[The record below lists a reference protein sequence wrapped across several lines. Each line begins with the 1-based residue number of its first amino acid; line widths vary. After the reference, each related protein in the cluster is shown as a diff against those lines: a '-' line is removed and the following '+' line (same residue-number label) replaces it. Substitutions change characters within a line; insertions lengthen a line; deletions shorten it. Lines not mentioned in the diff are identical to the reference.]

1 MSSSK
6 FPLRFWLLTAAAL
19 AGVVITAALGFWQ
32 LSRADQKL
40 ALQLAMDHQ
49 QKRAMLD
56 STALAGTEV
65 GPDALYRLTT
75 LRGSWIGTDTVFL
88 DNRQMNGKQGFF
100 VLTPLRI
107 ENSTS
112 TVIVQRG
119 WVQRNFTNRTQLPVV
134 PTPQGLIELSGR
146 IAPTPAKLYEFEPSR
161 GGLIRQNLDLAGF
174 SQEIGVPLA
183 PVSVLQLSP
192 ADDGLTRDWPA
203 VNLGVEKNYGYAFQW
218 FALCGLIVFLYGWF
232 QIVRRFISP
241 R

>member
-1 MSSSK
+1 M
-6 FPLRFWLLTAAAL
+6 RFWVLTVAAL
-19 AGVVITAALGFWQ
+19 AGVAVTAALGFWQ

-40 ALQLAMDHQ
+40 ALQAAMDGQ

-56 STALAGTEV
+56 SGALAGAVV
-65 GPDALYRLTT
+65 GLDALYRLTT
-75 LRGSWIGTDTVFL
+75 LRGSWISSATVFL
-88 DNRQMNGKQGFF
+88 DNRQMDGKQGFF
-100 VLTPLRI
+100 VLTPLRL
-107 ENSTS
+107 ENSAN
-112 TVIVQRG
+112 TVVVQRG
-119 WVQRNFTNRTQLPVV
+119 WVQRSFTNRTQLPVV
-134 PTPQGLIELSGR
+134 PTPAGLIELTGR
-146 IAPTPAKLYEFEPSR
+146 IAPPPAKLYEFEPSR

-174 SQEIGVPLA
+174 SLEIGVPLA

-192 ADDGLTRDWPA
+192 TADGLARDWPA

>member
-1 MSSSK
+1 VSPSK
-6 FPLRFWLLTAAAL
+6 IPVRFWLLTAAAL
-19 AGVVITAALGFWQ
+19 AGVVVTAALGFWQ

-40 ALQLAMDHQ
+40 TLQAAIEGQ

-56 STALAGTEV
+56 STALVGTVV
-65 GPDALYRLTT
+65 GADALYRLTT
-75 LRGSWIGTDTVFL
+75 LRGSWIGSDTVFL
-88 DNRQMNGKQGFF
+88 DNRQMHGKQGFF

-107 ENSTS
+107 ENSAS

-119 WVQRNFTNRTQLPVV
+119 WVQRSFTDRTQLPVV
-134 PTPQGLIELSGR
+134 PTPTGLIELSGR
-146 IAPTPAKLYEFEPSR
+146 IAPPPGKLYEFEPSR

-174 SQEIGVPLA
+174 SKEIGVPLA

-192 ADDGLTRDWPA
+192 AADGLTRDWPA
-203 VNLGVEKNYGYAFQW
+203 VNLGVEKNFGYAFQW
-218 FALCGLIVFLYGWF
+218 FALSGLMVFLYGWF

>member
-1 MSSSK
+1 M
-6 FPLRFWLLTAAAL
+6 PLWLLTAAAL
-19 AGVVITAALGFWQ
+19 AGVVVTAALGFWQ

-40 ALQLAMDHQ
+40 ALQAAMDDQ
-49 QKRAMLD
+49 QKRPMLG
-56 STALAGTEV
+56 STALTGTVV
-65 GPDALYRLTT
+65 GPEALYRLTT
-75 LRGSWIGTDTVFL
+75 LRGSWIGRDTVFL

-107 ENSTS
+107 ENSAN

-119 WVQRNFTNRTQLPVV
+119 WVQRSFTNRTQLPVV
-134 PTPQGLIELSGR
+134 PTPPGLIELSGR
-146 IAPTPAKLYEFEPSR
+146 IAPPPAKLFEFAPSR
-161 GGLIRQNLDLAGF
+161 GALIRQNLDLAGF

-192 ADDGLTRDWPA
+192 AADGLMRDWPA

>member
-1 MSSSK
+1 M
-6 FPLRFWLLTAAAL
+6 RFWMLTAAAL
-19 AGVVITAALGFWQ
+19 AGVAVTAALGFWQ

-40 ALQLAMDHQ
+40 ALQAAMDGQ

-56 STALAGTEV
+56 SGALAGAVV
-65 GPDALYRLTT
+65 GPDTLYRLTT
-75 LRGSWIGTDTVFL
+75 LRGRWIGSATVFL
-88 DNRQMNGKQGFF
+88 DNRQMDGKQGFV
-100 VLTPLRI
+100 VLTPLRL
-107 ENSTS
+107 ENSAN
-112 TVIVQRG
+112 TVVVQRG
-119 WVQRNFTNRTQLPVV
+119 WVQRSFTNRTQLPVL
-134 PTPQGLIELSGR
+134 PTPAGLIELTGR
-146 IAPTPAKLYEFEPSR
+146 IAPPPAKLYEFEASR

-192 ADDGLTRDWPA
+192 AADGLARDWPA